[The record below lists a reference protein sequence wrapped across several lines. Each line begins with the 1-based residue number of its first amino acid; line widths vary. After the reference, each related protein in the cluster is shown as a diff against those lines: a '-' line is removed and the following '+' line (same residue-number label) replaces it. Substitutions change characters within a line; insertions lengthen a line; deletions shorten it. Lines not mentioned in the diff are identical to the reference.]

1 MHKPYINVSYGL
13 LVAVLR
19 VCGYPGGMLKKG
31 QAFQPIDRLYR
42 NRDGGKMDHD
52 ETLDAVGMMC
62 PMPIVELSKKMK
74 ELAPGTVLEIRADD
88 EGVVEDIPSWCN
100 RTGNEFLGIEEE
112 GDVYVSY
119 VRKG

>member
-1 MHKPYINVSYGL
+1 
-13 LVAVLR
+13 
-19 VCGYPGGMLKKG
+19 
-31 QAFQPIDRLYR
+31 
-42 NRDGGKMDHD
+42 MDHD

-74 ELAPGTVLEIRADD
+74 ELTPGTVLEIRADD

-112 GDVYVSY
+112 GNIYISY
-119 VRKG
+119 ARKG